1 VGFAARP
8 GRAQVGPAMSHR
20 QRLDEEDP
28 PGALLLEGGKAS
40 GLLDRPVAAPREG
53 LLQSRAAQD
62 VAYVAGLAV
71 CYMAISS
78 GLITFNKY
86 LMHDGRFP
94 YAITIGLLHMSS
106 SFTFNLVLFLVCPS
120 LYPSLTDPRQ
130 RVDINRELVLRIM
143 LPIAGCFAAQ
153 LVLSNVAYLYSS
165 VAFLQMMKQS
175 NVVLVYLFSLALSLE
190 QFCWKRSGVLL
201 FIVGATALTVNG
213 EIHFSYFGFTVQGA
227 SMLCEG
233 LKLTLQS
240 YSLSSAGRR
249 LDALTYVLLV
259 SPMVL
264 SVLGAMVLGLQVAW
278 PSCPEALQLPPWH
291 VVVQYKWLLIGNGM
305 LAFAMNV
312 SHALFIKNSSA
323 ITFILTGV
331 VMKDVVIVSVASVV
345 LGELLSGAQV
355 LGFGMQL
362 FGIFLWSM
370 MKAAPQLSSL
380 SAESRKAPVQ
390 WEAVESEGS
399 DNGSSRKS
407 DGGGENLSKAS
418 SESTMAPLDDD
429 ESQLSARGA

>member
-1 VGFAARP
+1 
-8 GRAQVGPAMSHR
+8 MSHLASSLMLQASDSGSLR
-20 QRLDEEDP
+20 AILVRISFVACL
-28 PGALLLEGGKAS
+28 AL
-40 GLLDRPVAAPREG
+40 V
-53 LLQSRAAQD
+53 
-62 VAYVAGLAV
+62 
-71 CYMAISS
+71 YMVVSS

-86 LMHDGRFP
+86 LMDESRCPF
-94 YAITIGLLHMSS
+94 ALFVALLHMSS
-106 SFTFNLVLFLVCPS
+106 CFCCNTALFKLRPD
-120 LYPSLTDPRQ
+120 LYPSLTDEVLK
-130 RVDINRELVLRIM
+130 VDIDQGLVLRIL
-143 LPIAGCFAAQ
+143 LPIACCFGAQ
-153 LVLSNVAYLYSS
+153 LVLSNVALVHSS

-175 NVVLVYLFSLALSLE
+175 NVVLVYLFSLTLALEDFS
-190 QFCWKRSGVLL
+190 WRRVAVLV
-201 FIVGATALTVNG
+201 FIVLATALTIRG
-213 EIHFSYFGFTVQGA
+213 EVRFSAFGCTIQGV
-227 SMLCEG
+227 SMLCESM
-233 LKLTLQS
+233 KLTLQS